1 MKIETKFNIGDKVW
15 LMWGNKAIQR
25 EIRSLYIQID
35 SEEQYEAYNL
45 SVQEEDDNVLNDC
58 LFELDEI
65 FRTKQE
71 LLDSL

>member
-1 MKIETKFNIGDKVW
+1 MILYSMNRKQQ
-15 LMWGNKAIQR
+15 MWKAV
-25 EIRSLYIQID
+25 

-45 SVQEEDDNVLNDC
+45 SVQEEDDTVLNDC